1 MIPRDSYPPILSV
14 GAQLIKIPLVPSQ
27 FCARCGGTDGNMS
40 ELEDYI
46 ATVRARETETWGF
59 AIYRTAYGATT
70 DVPWQ
75 SLLEAIRTNVRTEV
89 LGLRVPRGGHPPH
102 FSDEETQRCEE
113 FLSLLK
119 LDVKEDQSILEGVS
133 MDRVREMIKETDPRP
148 TDDEPLGGT
157 LTTLQG
163 VFLYVDDEV
172 LEAAQTP
179 TGSRPPWVKMV
190 ELDYKPEQHKG
201 NRRVGPQSYFGWMKL
216 STGSFFQLWQDL
228 EGQDLWKFAPRNSDE
243 RLLTIWDG
251 VLNNQM

>member
-1 MIPRDSYPPILSV
+1 MIPCGSYPPILSV
-14 GAQLIKIPLVPSQ
+14 GAKLIKTPLVLSQ
-27 FCARCGGTDGNMS
+27 FCARCGGTDSNMS

-46 ATVRARETETWGF
+46 ATVRARETQTWGF

-89 LGLRVPRGGHPPH
+89 LGLRAPRGGNPPH

-119 LDVKEDQSILEGVS
+119 LDVKEDQSILESVS

-148 TDDEPLGGT
+148 TDDEPMAGT

-179 TGSRPPWVKMV
+179 TGSRPPWVKVV

-228 EGQDLWKFAPRNSDE
+228 EGQDLWKLAPRNSDE